1 MVDEGTDSPVIQDNL
16 SKFVE
21 NISAMKNDQEIEPV
35 EVFDG
40 NQWEVSLVKS
50 LLENAEIE
58 TFLKD
63 ERMGVLVPW
72 NVAGGGAGAVK
83 IFVSSLDAEKARE
96 VIAQYEQAEKSGE

>member
-1 MVDEGTDSPVIQDNL
+1 MDSNDEIY
-16 SKFVE
+16 
-21 NISAMKNDQEIEPV
+21 PV

-40 NQWEVSLVKS
+40 TQWQAMLVKS

-72 NVAGGGAGAVK
+72 NVDGGGAGPVK
-83 IFVSSLDAEKARE
+83 IFVSNLDVERARE
-96 VIAQYEQAEKSGE
+96 VIAQYEAAERSEE